1 MERICVF
8 IGSSPGQRPQ
18 YARAAQ
24 DLAAVLVQ
32 RRLTLVYG
40 GSRVG
45 LMGTLADSV
54 LGAGGEVI
62 GVIPDG
68 LFSRETPHTGLT
80 ELRIVKSMHERKQV
94 MADLS
99 DGFIALPGG
108 VGTLEELTEIYSWG
122 QLGLHRKPCGLL
134 NVEGYF
140 DHLIRFMDHAL
151 EEGFLKPVH
160 RDRLLVGEDPGALLD
175 QLNGYRAPDLDKWL
189 DRSST

>member
-108 VGTLEELTEIYSWG
+108 VGTW
-122 QLGLHRKPCGLL
+122 
-134 NVEGYF
+134 
-140 DHLIRFMDHAL
+140 
-151 EEGFLKPVH
+151 
-160 RDRLLVGEDPGALLD
+160 
-175 QLNGYRAPDLDKWL
+175 
-189 DRSST
+189 RS